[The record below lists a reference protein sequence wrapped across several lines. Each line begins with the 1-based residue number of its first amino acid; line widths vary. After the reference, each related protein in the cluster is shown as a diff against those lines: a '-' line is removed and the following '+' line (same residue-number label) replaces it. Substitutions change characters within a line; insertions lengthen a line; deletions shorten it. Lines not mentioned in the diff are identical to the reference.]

1 MIVQYKQINF
11 TRATLLNAHNTLH
24 LEKSD
29 GGDDVEEG
37 DERVDHQLSSLA
49 IVISDAALNRALK
62 TLWKKLMSKTYL

>member
-37 DERVDHQLSSLA
+37 DERVDHQLSSQ
-49 IVISDAALNRALK
+49 VIHSVWFNM
-62 TLWKKLMSKTYL
+62 KKCNLIE